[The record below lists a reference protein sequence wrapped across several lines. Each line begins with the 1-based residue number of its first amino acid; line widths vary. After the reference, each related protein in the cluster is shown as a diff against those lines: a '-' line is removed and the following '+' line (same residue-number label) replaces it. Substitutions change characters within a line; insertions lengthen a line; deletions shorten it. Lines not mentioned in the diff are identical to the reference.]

1 MEKAITEILFMVSQ
15 GKDLEVALHTVLS
28 RYTME
33 SKENALVVQE
43 DSWQEDLMFY
53 LKRKIL
59 EGKSKGS
66 IENYKYVITCFFQFV
81 NKAVRDVTADDIQL
95 YLSYKKNVNGS
106 SDKYL
111 CSIRTVLN
119 GFFVWCIKN
128 HVIEHNP
135 IDAVPLVK
143 VRKKH
148 VKGYT
153 EEELERLRIA
163 CSKGRNRK
171 RDRAIL
177 ELLDSS
183 GMRCN
188 ELIQLDIA
196 DIDLDAR
203 EGIIHHGKGDKERVF
218 FFSKVAAMYIKEYL
232 NDYNGVDG
240 ALFVSEKSHR
250 RFRDDSSVET
260 IVKKWGDLAGVP
272 NAKPHRF
279 RHTFITRCIDKGIS
293 IEDTRQLVGHEN
305 IGTTEGYY
313 DHNQSRVKAEHDR
326 LCA

>member
-106 SDKYL
+106 GDKYL

-119 GFFVWCIKN
+119 GFFIWCIKN

-135 IDAVPLVK
+135 MDAVAQVK
-143 VRKKH
+143 VHKKH

-153 EEELERLRIA
+153 SEELERMRRA
-163 CSKGRNRK
+163 CDAGRYPI

-188 ELIQLDIA
+188 ELIQLNIE
-196 DIDLDAR
+196 DIDLNSL

-218 FFSKVAAMYIKEYL
+218 YFSEVAAMYIREYL
-232 NDYNGVDG
+232 KDYQGDG
-240 ALFVSEKSHR
+240 ALFVTNR
-250 RFRDDSSVET
+250 GTRFGSDSAVERM
-260 IVKKWGDLAGVP
+260 VKQWGKVGHVAG
-272 NAKPHRF
+272 ATPHRF

-305 IGTTEGYY
+305 IGTTERYY
-313 DHNQSRVKAEHDR
+313 DHNQSRVKAEHAR

>member
-1 MEKAITEILFMVSQ
+1 MEKAITEILYLVSI
-15 GKDLEVALHTVLS
+15 GRDLEVALHTVLS
-28 RYTME
+28 KYTME
-33 SKENALVVQE
+33 CNDHALMVRE
-43 DSWQEDLMFY
+43 DSWRDDLATYM
-53 LKRKIL
+53 KRKLI
-59 EGKSKGS
+59 EGRSPNS
-66 IENYKYVITCFFQFV
+66 IKNYQFVITCAMEAI
-81 NKAVRDVTADDIQL
+81 NKPTDQVTAEDVQMYIL
-95 YLSYKKNVNGS
+95 YKKNVCGCT
-106 SDKYL
+106 DKYAQD
-111 CSIRTVLN
+111 IRTKLN
-119 GFFVWCIKN
+119 GFFEWARKSGIIKL
-128 HVIEHNP
+128 NP
-135 IDAVPLVK
+135 VDGVAQVK

-148 VKGYT
+148 VNGYT

-203 EGIIHHGKGDKERVF
+203 EGIIRHGKGDKERVF

-232 NDYNGVDG
+232 KDYKGVDG

-250 RFRDDSSVET
+250 RFKDDSSVET

-279 RHTFITRCIDKGIS
+279 RHTFITRCINKGIS
-293 IEDTRQLVGHEN
+293 VENTKLLAGHET
-305 IGTTEGYY
+305 IDTTMGYY
-313 DHNQSRVKAEHDR
+313 DENRSKVKAEHNR